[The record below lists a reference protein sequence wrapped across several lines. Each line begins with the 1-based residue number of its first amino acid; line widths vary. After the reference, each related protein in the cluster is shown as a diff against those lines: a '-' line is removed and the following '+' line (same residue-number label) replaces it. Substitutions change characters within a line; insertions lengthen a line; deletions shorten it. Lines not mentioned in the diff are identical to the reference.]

1 MPPET
6 ELIKQQMGQTRA
18 ALTEKLET
26 LENKVLGTVSTTT
39 DAVSQTVND
48 VGATVR
54 ETAENVRATMSET
67 LSSVRDAFNVSRQF
81 NEHPWLLLGGSVV
94 AGYAGGLILDNL
106 EHGHLPSLPSLPS
119 AERLLPQGSEVRQR
133 FESAQPTRRR
143 APAFL
148 QALVETFAPELDK
161 LKAAALGMALG
172 VVRDK
177 LHQTVPPQ
185 MREDFADMMDRIT
198 TKLGGQPYPPGAMFG
213 ASEEDDESNGR
224 HASSPMM
231 GMG

>member
-26 LENKVLGTVSTTT
+26 LENKVMGTVSTTT
-39 DAVSQTVND
+39 DTVTHTVNE

-54 ETAENVRATMSET
+54 ETAQSVHGIVQDT
-67 LSSVRDAFNVSRQF
+67 LCSVRDALDVSRQF
-81 NEHPWLLLGGSVV
+81 HQHPWLLLGSSVV

-106 EHGHLPSLPSLPS
+106 ERGHLPSLPALPS
-119 AERLLPQGSEVRQR
+119 AERLLPQTSEVRQR
-133 FESAQPTRRR
+133 LESEPPTRRR

-148 QALVETFAPELDK
+148 QALVETFAPELDR
-161 LKAAALGMALG
+161 LKSAALGMAVG
-172 VVRDK
+172 IIRDR
-177 LHQTVPPQ
+177 LHQSVPPQ
-185 MREDFADMMDRIT
+185 MRDDFVQMMDRVT
-198 TKLGGQPYPPGAMFG
+198 TKLGGEPYPPGAMFG
-213 ASEEDDESNGR
+213 ASEENDESDGAQ
-224 HASSPMM
+224 ASRMM

>member
-39 DAVSQTVND
+39 DTVSQTVQD

-54 ETAENVRATMSET
+54 ETTENVRATMREAI
-67 LSSVRDAFNVSRQF
+67 SSVRDAFDVSRQF
-81 NEHPWLLLGGSVV
+81 HQHPWLLLGSSVV

-106 EHGHLPSLPSLPS
+106 ERGHLPSLPALPR
-119 AERLLPQGSEVRQR
+119 AERLLPQSSEVRQR
-133 FESAQPTRRR
+133 LESQPPARRR
-143 APAFL
+143 VPGFL
-148 QALVETFAPELDK
+148 KALAETFAPELEK
-161 LKAAALGMALG
+161 LKAAALGMAMG

-177 LHQTVPPQ
+177 LHQTVPPH
-185 MREDFADMMDRIT
+185 MREDFAQMMDRIT
-198 TKLGGQPYPPGAMFG
+198 TKLGGEPYPPGAMFG
-213 ASEEDDESNGR
+213 SSEEDDEANGR